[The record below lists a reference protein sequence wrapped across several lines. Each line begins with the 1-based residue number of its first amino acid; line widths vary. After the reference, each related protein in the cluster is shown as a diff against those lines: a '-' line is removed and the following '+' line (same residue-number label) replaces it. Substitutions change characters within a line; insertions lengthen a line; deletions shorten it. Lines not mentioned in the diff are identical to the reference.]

1 MVPRAPGR
9 PPGQNI
15 SVPSFLIDDLNFI
28 NTDSFLLT
36 GHPQSEV
43 IPPPHPM
50 GCLLMSG
57 YFSRHDW
64 EGCFYWHLGGRGQ
77 VATKHSTTR
86 WIVSTT
92 KNYPAPDVNSTEI
105 EKSCFGLSTVCPLVS
120 IWRHLR
126 VQRMRR
132 QATDWEKIFAK
143 NTSGKGL
150 WSKIYKEKKDL
161 NNRKANN
168 LTKKW
173 AKDVNAHLTK
183 EDILTANMHKG
194 GCAASPLVCCLVIQS
209 CPTLCDP
216 IDCSPVGSSVHGI
229 FQARVLEWVAISF
242 SMGLPTQGFKPHLCN
257 WQVDSLPLSHQ
268 GSPVTRELQ
277 IKRTMEY

>member
-1 MVPRAPGR
+1 MLVMIPRAPGR

-120 IWRHLR
+120 I
-126 VQRMRR
+126 
-132 QATDWEKIFAK
+132 
-143 NTSGKGL
+143 
-150 WSKIYKEKKDL
+150 
-161 NNRKANN
+161 
-168 LTKKW
+168 
-173 AKDVNAHLTK
+173 
-183 EDILTANMHKG
+183 
-194 GCAASPLVCCLVIQS
+194 
-209 CPTLCDP
+209 
-216 IDCSPVGSSVHGI
+216 
-229 FQARVLEWVAISF
+229 
-242 SMGLPTQGFKPHLCN
+242 
-257 WQVDSLPLSHQ
+257 
-268 GSPVTRELQ
+268 
-277 IKRTMEY
+277 